1 MKNVILTM
9 VLACLMA
16 KGAEAQIGPYDRAAR
31 IPMVDVYDEEMMDA
45 YLRAMTE
52 TAALRKANFEQ
63 FCALAIEAYG
73 KGQWNNAIHYVNH
86 ALNTRYYN
94 GQLYYIRGYAYEQL
108 GDLKTAKKD
117 YKKGAQYGSRE
128 AVRALQALKERK
140 KQRRRK

>member
-31 IPMVDVYDEEMMDA
+31 IPMVDIYDEEMMDA
-45 YLRAMTE
+45 YLRVMVE

-63 FCALAIEAYG
+63 YCDLAVEAYNDR
-73 KGQWNNAIHYVNH
+73 QWNYAIYYVNM

-108 GDLKTAKKD
+108 GNLRAAKKD
-117 YKKGAQYGSRE
+117 YKKGAQYDSRE
-128 AVRALQALKERK
+128 AARALQALKEQQ